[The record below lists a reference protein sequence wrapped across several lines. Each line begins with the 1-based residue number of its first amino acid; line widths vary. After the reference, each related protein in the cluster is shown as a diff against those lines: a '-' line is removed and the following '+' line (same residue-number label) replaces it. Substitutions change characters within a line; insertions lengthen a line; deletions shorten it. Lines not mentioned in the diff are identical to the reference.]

1 MPIEARDLT
10 FTYMPGTPFAVKA
23 LNHLNLKVED
33 GEFVGIIG
41 RTGCGKSTLIQ
52 QLAGL
57 VKPDEG
63 QVLLDGNDI
72 NASGFETKQLRR
84 MVGVVF
90 QYPEYQL
97 FEETVGEDVAFGPG
111 KIGMKPAE
119 IEHNVDNALSIV
131 GFDPAKIKPQSPFEL
146 SGGQKRRVAI
156 AGVLAMDPKILI
168 LDEPVAGL
176 DPVSRDQFME
186 LARQLNDAGIT
197 IIMISHNMDGLAENA
212 SRIIAMD
219 HGEIIRDGTP
229 KEVFSD
235 IDGLEDAGLQ
245 STEARKAVRM
255 LNERGLDVPTDI
267 VTLAELSSYLTKEL
281 GGKEPAVC

>member
-1 MPIEARDLT
+1 MPIEARNLT
-10 FTYMPGTPFAVKA
+10 FTYMPGTPFAVTA
-23 LNHLNLKVED
+23 LDHMDLKIED

-41 RTGCGKSTLIQ
+41 QTGCGKSTLIQ

-57 VKPDEG
+57 MKPDEG
-63 QVLLDGNDI
+63 QVLLDDNDI
-72 NASGFETKQLRR
+72 NAEGFDREQLRR
-84 MVGVVF
+84 CVGVVF

-97 FEETVGEDVAFGPG
+97 FEETVGEDVAFGPK
-111 KIGMKPAE
+111 KIGMKPRE
-119 IEHNVDNALSIV
+119 VTHNVDNALTTV
-131 GFDPAKIKPQSPFEL
+131 GFEPEKIKPISPFEL

-186 LARQLNDAGIT
+186 LARSLNDAGIT

-212 SRIIAMD
+212 SRIIAID
-219 HGEIIRDGTP
+219 HGQIVRDGTP

-235 IDGLEDAGLQ
+235 IEGLEAIGLQ
-245 STEARKAVRM
+245 STEARKAGRM
-255 LNERGLDVPTDI
+255 LQERGFDVPDDL
-267 VTLAELSSYLTKEL
+267 VTIPELSEYLARQLKE
-281 GGKEPAVC
+281 KEHAAC

>member
-1 MPIEARDLT
+1 MDL
-10 FTYMPGTPFAVKA
+10 KI
-23 LNHLNLKVED
+23 ED

-41 RTGCGKSTLIQ
+41 QTGCGKSTLIQ

-57 VKPDEG
+57 MKPDEG
-63 QVLLDGNDI
+63 QVLLDDNDI
-72 NASGFETKQLRR
+72 NAEGFDREQLRR
-84 MVGVVF
+84 CVGVVF

-97 FEETVGEDVAFGPG
+97 FEETVGEDVAFGPK
-111 KIGMKPAE
+111 KIGMKPRE
-119 IEHNVDNALSIV
+119 VTHNVDNALTTV
-131 GFDPAKIKPQSPFEL
+131 GFEPEKIKPMSPFEL

-186 LARQLNDAGIT
+186 LARSLNDAGIT

-212 SRIIAMD
+212 SRIIAID
-219 HGEIIRDGTP
+219 HGQIVRDGTP

-235 IDGLEDAGLQ
+235 IEGLEAIGLQ
-245 STEARKAVRM
+245 STEARKAGRM
-255 LNERGLDVPTDI
+255 LQERGFDVPDDL
-267 VTLAELSSYLTKEL
+267 VTIPELSEYLARQLKE
-281 GGKEPAVC
+281 KEHAAC

>member
-10 FTYMPGTPFAVKA
+10 FTYMPGTPFAVRA
-23 LNHLNLKVED
+23 LDDLSLRVED

-57 VKPDEG
+57 VKPDAG
-63 QVLLDGNDI
+63 SVLLDGKDI
-72 NASGFETKQLRR
+72 NAEGYDPKQLRR
-84 MVGVVF
+84 TVGVVF

-97 FEETVGEDVAFGPG
+97 FEETVGEDVAFGPR
-111 KIGMKPAE
+111 KIGMKRAE
-119 IEHNVDNALSIV
+119 IEHNVDNALATV
-131 GFDPAKIKPQSPFEL
+131 GFDPVKIKPQSPFEL

-156 AGVLAMDPKILI
+156 AGVLAMDPRILI

-176 DPVSRDQFME
+176 DPVSRDQFMA
-186 LARQLNDAGIT
+186 LASKLNEAGIT

-219 HGEIIRDGTP
+219 KGRIIRDGTP
-229 KEVFSD
+229 TEVFSD
-235 IDGLEDAGLQ
+235 IEGLEAAGLE
-245 STEARKAVRM
+245 STEARKAGRK
-255 LNERGLDVPTDI
+255 LTDRGFYVPDSI
-267 VTLAELSSYLTKEL
+267 VTLDALSAYLAEQL

>member
-23 LNHLNLKVED
+23 LDNLNLTIED
-33 GEFVGIIG
+33 GSFVGIIG

-52 QLAGL
+52 QLSGL
-57 VKPDEG
+57 MKPDDG
-63 QVLLDGNDI
+63 AVLLDGEDI
-72 NASGFETKQLRR
+72 NAERYDRLDLRR
-84 MVGVVF
+84 KVGVVF

-111 KIGMKPAE
+111 KIGMKPRE
-119 IEHNVDNALSIV
+119 ISHNVDNALSIV
-131 GFDPAKIKPQSPFEL
+131 GFDPATIKPLSPFEL

-176 DPVSRDQFME
+176 DPVSRDQFMQ
-186 LARQLNDAGIT
+186 LAHSLNEAGIT
-197 IIMISHNMDGLAENA
+197 IVMISHNMDGLAENA

-219 HGEIIRDGTP
+219 SGRIVRDGTP

-235 IDGLEDAGLQ
+235 IDGLEAIGLD
-245 STEARKAVRM
+245 STEARRAGRM
-255 LNERGLDVPTDI
+255 LQKRGFDIPDDIITVP
-267 VTLAELSSYLTKEL
+267 ELSAYLADHLKQKEV
-281 GGKEPAVC
+281 ATC